1 MSGIAAEQA
10 TTSVPQPWKRN
21 AGLFITGQTMSLFG
35 SMIVQYVVM
44 WYVTL
49 QTRSAIAVALYAV
62 AAFLPQGVVSIFG
75 GTFADRVNRKVLII
89 VADTSTAL
97 ATLGLAVLMLNG
109 VTDLWVIL
117 VACAVRS
124 VGAGFQQPTVQAVI
138 PQLVPEEHLLR
149 INGLF
154 QTIQAG
160 LALLAPAVAGAVFA
174 ASGIVPAFF
183 IDVVTALLGVGVLL
197 LVTVPTLDAVAGK
210 TSSFREDLVE
220 GARFIWHHAFIRWLM
235 VLFAAI
241 IVLTG
246 SPSFVTPLLIAQEW
260 GSDVWLLTMLELAF
274 SIGMLLGGAAIS
286 TVLAKRSRIRMI
298 VLSSFG
304 FGVFS
309 LALGLAPALWAFY
322 ALMFLF
328 GAMIPLFSA
337 PFMTLVQEAV
347 PPEMQ
352 GRVFSYVTIVMAL
365 SFPLGMVAFGPIADA
380 FGVRA
385 LLVGTGV
392 LAIAVTGVA
401 VLVPSGRSAMRAAAA
416 SGTTAEV
423 AEQVESDVTVR

>member
-1 MSGIAAEQA
+1 MTTEEPAA
-10 TTSVPQPWKRN
+10 WRRN
-21 AGLFITGQTMSLFG
+21 TALFLGGQTISLFG
-35 SMIVQYVVM
+35 SMVVQYAVM

-49 QTRSAIAVALYAV
+49 QTGSAIAVALYAV
-62 AAFLPQGVVSIFG
+62 AAFLPQGLVAVFG
-75 GTFADRVNRKVLII
+75 GTFADRVDRRALII
-89 VADTSTAL
+89 VSDTSTAL

-117 VACAVRS
+117 VACAARS

-138 PQLVPEEHLLR
+138 PQLVPEDRLLR

-154 QTIQAG
+154 QTIQSG
-160 LALLAPAVAGAVFA
+160 LALLAPAVAGALFGA
-174 ASGIVPAFF
+174 FGIVPTFF
-183 IDVVTALLGVGVLL
+183 LDVVTALLGVGVLL
-197 LVTVPTLDAVAGK
+197 LVAVPTLDAVAGK
-210 TSSFREDLVE
+210 RTGFREDLVE

-235 VLFAAI
+235 VLFAVI

-246 SPSFVTPLLIAQEW
+246 SPSFITPLLVTQEW

-274 SIGMLLGGAAIS
+274 SIGMLLGGVAVA
-286 TVLAKRSRIRMI
+286 TLLAKRSRIRMI
-298 VLSSFG
+298 VLASFG

-309 LALGLAPALWAFY
+309 LGLGLAPALWVFY

-328 GAMIPLFSA
+328 GAMVPIFSA

-347 PPEMQ
+347 PAEKQ

-380 FGVRA
+380 AGVRA

-392 LAIAVTGVA
+392 LALVVTGVA
-401 VLVPSGRSAMRAAAA
+401 VLVPSGRRAMRAAAQGA
-416 SGTTAEV
+416 APAETARAVEAEV
-423 AEQVESDVTVR
+423 G

>member
-1 MSGIAAEQA
+1 MSTVEAGAG
-10 TTSVPQPWKRN
+10 WRRN
-21 AGLFITGQTMSLFG
+21 AALFVTGQTVSLFG

-75 GTFADRVNRKVLII
+75 GTFADRVNRKALII
-89 VADTSTAL
+89 VSDTSTAL
-97 ATLGLAVLMLNG
+97 ATLGLAFLMMNG

-117 VACAVRS
+117 VACAIRS

-138 PQLVPEEHLLR
+138 PQLVPQEHLLR
-149 INGLF
+149 VNGLF
-154 QTIQAG
+154 QTIQSG
-160 LALLAPAVAGAVFA
+160 LALLAPAVAGAVFGA
-174 ASGIVPAFF
+174 FGIVPAFF

-197 LVTVPTLDAVAGK
+197 LVTVPTLAAVAGK
-210 TSSFREDLVE
+210 RTGFREDLVE

-235 VLFAAI
+235 VLFAVI

-246 SPSFVTPLLIAQEW
+246 SPSFVTPLLITQEW
-260 GSDVWLLTMLELAF
+260 GGEVWLLTALELSF
-274 SIGMLLGGAAIS
+274 SIGMLLGGVAVS
-286 TVLAKRSRIRMI
+286 TLLVKRSRIRLI

-309 LALGLAPALWAFY
+309 LGLGLAPALWVFY

-328 GAMIPLFSA
+328 GAMIPIFSA

-347 PPEMQ
+347 PPEKQ

-392 LAIAVTGVA
+392 LALLVTGVA

-416 SGTTAEV
+416 STAPGEAPARVEAEV
-423 AEQVESDVTVR
+423 AADADAR

>member
-1 MSGIAAEQA
+1 MSTVEPAG
-10 TTSVPQPWKRN
+10 WRRN
-21 AGLFITGQTMSLFG
+21 TALFLGGQTISLFG
-35 SMIVQYVVM
+35 SMVVQYAVM

-75 GTFADRVNRKVLII
+75 GTFADRVNRKALII
-89 VADTSTAL
+89 AADTSTAL
-97 ATLGLAVLMLNG
+97 ATLGLAFLMMNG

-138 PQLVPEEHLLR
+138 PQLVPQEHLLR

-154 QTIQAG
+154 QTIQSG
-160 LALLAPAVAGAVFA
+160 LALLAPAVAGAVFGA
-174 ASGIVPAFF
+174 FGIVPAFF

-210 TSSFREDLVE
+210 ATGFREDLVE
-220 GARFIWHHAFIRWLM
+220 GARFIRHHAFIRWLM
-235 VLFAAI
+235 VLFAVI

-246 SPSFVTPLLIAQEW
+246 SPSFVTPLLITQEW
-260 GSDVWLLTMLELAF
+260 GGEVWLLTALEIAF
-274 SIGMLLGGAAIS
+274 SVGMLLGGVAVS
-286 TVLAKRSRIRMI
+286 TLLAKRSRIRLI

-309 LALGLAPALWAFY
+309 LGLGLAPELWVFY

-337 PFMTLVQEAV
+337 PFMTLLQEAV

-380 FGVRA
+380 SGVRA

-392 LAIAVTGVA
+392 LAIVVTGVA

-416 SGTTAEV
+416 STPAAEV
-423 AEQVESDVTVR
+423 AAQVEEEVDAG

>member
-1 MSGIAAEQA
+1 VSTVEAGAG
-10 TTSVPQPWKRN
+10 WRRN
-21 AGLFITGQTMSLFG
+21 AALFVTGQTVSLFG

-75 GTFADRVNRKVLII
+75 GTFADRVNRKALII
-89 VADTSTAL
+89 VSDTSTAL
-97 ATLGLAVLMLNG
+97 ATLGLAFLMMNG

-117 VACAVRS
+117 VACAIRS

-138 PQLVPEEHLLR
+138 PQLVPQEHLLR
-149 INGLF
+149 VNGLF
-154 QTIQAG
+154 QTIQSG
-160 LALLAPAVAGAVFA
+160 LALLAPAVAGAVFGA
-174 ASGIVPAFF
+174 FGIVPAFF

-197 LVTVPTLDAVAGK
+197 LVTVPTLAAVAGK
-210 TSSFREDLVE
+210 RTGFREDLVE

-235 VLFAAI
+235 VLFAVI

-246 SPSFVTPLLIAQEW
+246 SPSFVTPLLITQEW
-260 GSDVWLLTMLELAF
+260 GGEVWLLTALELSF
-274 SIGMLLGGAAIS
+274 SIGMLLGGVAVS
-286 TVLAKRSRIRMI
+286 TLLVQRSRIRLI

-309 LALGLAPALWAFY
+309 LGLGLAPALWVFY

-328 GAMIPLFSA
+328 GAMIPIFSA

-347 PPEMQ
+347 PPEKQ

-392 LAIAVTGVA
+392 LALLVTGVA
-401 VLVPSGRSAMRAAAA
+401 VLVPSGRSATRAAAA
-416 SGTTAEV
+416 ATAPAEAPARVEAEV
-423 AEQVESDVTVR
+423 AADADAR

>member
-1 MSGIAAEQA
+1 MSTVDVGAG
-10 TTSVPQPWKRN
+10 WRRN
-21 AGLFITGQTMSLFG
+21 AALFGTGQTVSLFG

-75 GTFADRVNRKVLII
+75 GTFADRVNRKALII
-89 VADTSTAL
+89 AADTSTAL
-97 ATLGLAVLMLNG
+97 ATLGLAFLMMNG

-138 PQLVPEEHLLR
+138 PQLVPQEHLLR

-154 QTIQAG
+154 QTIQSG
-160 LALLAPAVAGAVFA
+160 LALLAPAVAGAVFGA
-174 ASGIVPAFF
+174 FGIVPAFF

-197 LVTVPTLDAVAGK
+197 LVTVPTLDAVAGR
-210 TSSFREDLVE
+210 TTGFREDLVE
-220 GARFIWHHAFIRWLM
+220 GARFIQHHAFIRWLM
-235 VLFAAI
+235 VLFAVI

-260 GSDVWLLTMLELAF
+260 GGEVWLLTALEIAF
-274 SIGMLLGGAAIS
+274 SVGMLLGGVAVS
-286 TVLAKRSRIRMI
+286 TLLAKRSRIRLI

-309 LALGLAPALWAFY
+309 LGLGLAPQLWVFY

-328 GAMIPLFSA
+328 GAMIPIFSA
-337 PFMTLVQEAV
+337 PFMTLLQEAV

-380 FGVRA
+380 LGVRA

-392 LAIAVTGVA
+392 LALVVTGVA

-416 SGTTAEV
+416 STPPAEV
-423 AEQVESDVTVR
+423 AAQVEAEVDAG

>member
-1 MSGIAAEQA
+1 MSAEAATAGA
-10 TTSVPQPWKRN
+10 TTVPQPWKRN
-21 AGLFITGQTMSLFG
+21 AGLFLIGQTVSLFG
-35 SMIVQYVVM
+35 SMVVQYAVM

-49 QTRSAIAVALYAV
+49 QTGSAIAVALYAV

-75 GTFADRVNRKVLII
+75 GVFADRVNRRVLII
-89 VADTSTAL
+89 AADTSTAL
-97 ATLGLAVLMLNG
+97 ATLALALLMMNG
-109 VTDLWVIL
+109 VADLWVIL

-138 PQLVPEEHLLR
+138 PQIVPQEHLLR

-154 QTIQAG
+154 QTIQSG
-160 LALLAPAVAGAVFA
+160 LALLAPAAAGAVFA
-174 ASGIVPAFF
+174 GFGIVPVFF
-183 IDVVTALLGVGVLL
+183 IDVVTALVGVGVLL
-197 LVTVPTLDAVAGK
+197 LVSVPTLAAVEGRG
-210 TSSFREDLVE
+210 TGFREDLVE
-220 GARFIWHHAFIRWLM
+220 GARFIWNHAFIRWLM
-235 VLFAAI
+235 VLFAVI

-260 GSDVWLLTMLELAF
+260 GRDVWLLTLLELAF
-274 SIGMLLGGAAIS
+274 SIGMLLGGVAVS

-304 FGVFS
+304 FGAFS
-309 LALGLAPALWAFY
+309 LGLGLAPALWAFY
-322 ALMFLF
+322 LLMFLF

-347 PPEMQ
+347 PAEKQ

-380 FGVRA
+380 AGVRA

-401 VLVPSGRSAMRAAAA
+401 VLLPSGRSAIRAAAA
-416 SGTTAEV
+416 GVTPAETATRVDAEV
-423 AEQVESDVTVR
+423 G

>member
-1 MSGIAAEQA
+1 MTTAEPLA
-10 TTSVPQPWKRN
+10 WKRN
-21 AGLFITGQTMSLFG
+21 TALFVGGQTISLFG
-35 SMIVQYVVM
+35 SMIVQYAVM
-44 WYVTL
+44 WYVTIE
-49 QTRSAIAVALYAV
+49 TRSAVAVALYAV

-75 GTFADRVNRKVLII
+75 GTFADRVNRKVLIV

-97 ATLGLAVLMLNG
+97 ATLGLALLMLNG

-117 VACAVRS
+117 VACAIRS

-138 PQLVPEEHLLR
+138 PQLVPEDRLLR

-154 QTIQAG
+154 QTIQSG
-160 LALLAPAVAGAVFA
+160 LALLAPAVAGAVFGA
-174 ASGIVPAFF
+174 FGIVPAFF
-183 IDVVTALLGVGVLL
+183 IDVITALLGVGVLL
-197 LVTVPTLDAVAGK
+197 LVTVPTLAAVEGK
-210 TSSFREDLVE
+210 TTGFREDLVE
-220 GARFIWHHAFIRWLM
+220 GWRFIWHHAFIRWLM
-235 VLFAAI
+235 VLFAVI

-260 GSDVWLLTMLELAF
+260 GDEVWRLTVLELAF
-274 SIGMLLGGAAIS
+274 SVGMLVGGVAVS

-298 VLSSFG
+298 VLASFG

-309 LALGLAPALWAFY
+309 LGLGLAPELWVFY

-328 GAMIPLFSA
+328 GSMIPIFSA

-347 PPEMQ
+347 PPEKQ

-380 FGVRA
+380 GGVRA

-392 LAIAVTGVA
+392 LALVVTGVA
-401 VLVPSGRSAMRAAAA
+401 VLVPSGRSAMRAAGAPPAEAA
-416 SGTTAEV
+416 A
-423 AEQVESDVTVR
+423 QVEAEAGTDAEAEAARR

>member
-1 MSGIAAEQA
+1 M
-10 TTSVPQPWKRN
+10 TTVEPAGWRRN
-21 AGLFITGQTMSLFG
+21 TALFLGGQTISLFG
-35 SMIVQYVVM
+35 SMVVQYAVM

-75 GTFADRVNRKVLII
+75 GTFADRVNRKALII
-89 VADTSTAL
+89 VSDTSTAL

-138 PQLVPEEHLLR
+138 PQLVPADRLLR
-149 INGLF
+149 INGVF
-154 QTIQAG
+154 QTIQSG
-160 LALLAPAVAGAVFA
+160 LALLAPAVAGALFGA
-174 ASGIVPAFF
+174 FGIVPTFF
-183 IDVVTALLGVGVLL
+183 LDVVTALLGVGVLL

-210 TSSFREDLVE
+210 TTGFKEDLVE

-235 VLFAAI
+235 VLFAVI

-260 GSDVWLLTMLELAF
+260 GGEVWLLTVLELAF
-274 SIGMLLGGAAIS
+274 SIGMLLGGIAVS
-286 TVLAKRSRIRMI
+286 TLLAKRSRIRMI

-309 LALGLAPALWAFY
+309 LGLGLAPELWVFY

-328 GAMIPLFSA
+328 GAMIPIFSA

-347 PPEMQ
+347 PPEKQ

-380 FGVRA
+380 AGVRA

-392 LAIAVTGVA
+392 LAILVTAVA
-401 VLVPSGRSAMRAAAA
+401 VLVPSGRRAMRAAAEGA
-416 SGTTAEV
+416 DPSETAQRVEAEV
-423 AEQVESDVTVR
+423 DAG

>member
-1 MSGIAAEQA
+1 MSTVEPAG
-10 TTSVPQPWKRN
+10 WRRN
-21 AGLFITGQTMSLFG
+21 TALFLGGQTISLFG
-35 SMIVQYVVM
+35 SMVVQYAVM

-75 GTFADRVNRKVLII
+75 GTFADRVNRKALII
-89 VADTSTAL
+89 VSDTSTAL

-138 PQLVPEEHLLR
+138 PQLVPADRLLR
-149 INGLF
+149 INGVF
-154 QTIQAG
+154 QTIQSG
-160 LALLAPAVAGAVFA
+160 LALLAPAVAGALFGA
-174 ASGIVPAFF
+174 FGIVPTFF
-183 IDVVTALLGVGVLL
+183 LDVVTALLGVGVLL

-210 TSSFREDLVE
+210 TTGFREDLVE

-235 VLFAAI
+235 ILFAVI

-260 GSDVWLLTMLELAF
+260 GGEVWLLTVLELAF
-274 SIGMLLGGAAIS
+274 SIGMLLGGIAVS
-286 TVLAKRSRIRMI
+286 TLLAKRSRTRMI

-309 LALGLAPALWAFY
+309 LGLGLAPELWVFY

-347 PPEMQ
+347 PPEKQ

-380 FGVRA
+380 AGVRA

-392 LAIAVTGVA
+392 LAILVTAVA
-401 VLVPSGRSAMRAAAA
+401 VLVPSGRSAMRAAAEGA
-416 SGTTAEV
+416 GPAATAERV
-423 AEQVESDVTVR
+423 EAEVDAG

>member
-1 MSGIAAEQA
+1 MTIA
-10 TTSVPQPWKRN
+10 QPVAWRRN
-21 AGLFITGQTMSLFG
+21 AALFLGGQTISLFG
-35 SMIVQYVVM
+35 SMVVQYAVM

-62 AAFLPQGVVSIFG
+62 AAFLPQGLVSIFG
-75 GTFADRVNRKVLII
+75 GTFADRVNRKALII
-89 VADTSTAL
+89 VSDTSTAL

-117 VACAVRS
+117 VACAARS

-138 PQLVPEEHLLR
+138 PQLVPEEQLLR

-154 QTIQAG
+154 QTIQSG
-160 LALLAPAVAGAVFA
+160 LALLAPAVAGAVFGA
-174 ASGIVPAFF
+174 FGIVPTFF
-183 IDVVTALLGVGVLL
+183 LDVVTALLGVGVLL

-210 TSSFREDLVE
+210 TTGFRQDLVE

-235 VLFAAI
+235 VLFAVI

-246 SPSFVTPLLIAQEW
+246 SPSFVTPLLITQEW
-260 GSDVWLLTMLELAF
+260 GGDVWLLTVLELAF
-274 SIGMLLGGAAIS
+274 SIGMLLGGVAVS

-309 LALGLAPALWAFY
+309 LGLGVAPTLWAFY

-328 GAMIPLFSA
+328 GAMVPLFSA

-347 PPEMQ
+347 PPEKQ

-380 FGVRA
+380 AGVRA

-392 LAIAVTGVA
+392 LALVVTGVA
-401 VLVPSGRSAMRAAAA
+401 VLVPSGRRAMKAAAEGA
-416 SGTTAEV
+416 DPAETAQRVEAEV
-423 AEQVESDVTVR
+423 A

>member
-1 MSGIAAEQA
+1 MSAVDVAPG
-10 TTSVPQPWKRN
+10 WRRN
-21 AGLFITGQTMSLFG
+21 AALFVTGQTVSLFG

-75 GTFADRVNRKVLII
+75 GTFADRVNRKALII
-89 VADTSTAL
+89 VSDTSTAL
-97 ATLGLAVLMLNG
+97 ATLGLAFLMMNG
-109 VTDLWVIL
+109 VSDLWVIL

-138 PQLVPEEHLLR
+138 PQLVPQEHLLR
-149 INGLF
+149 VNGLF
-154 QTIQAG
+154 QTIQSG
-160 LALLAPAVAGAVFA
+160 LALLAPAVAGAVFGA
-174 ASGIVPAFF
+174 FGIVPAFF

-197 LVTVPTLDAVAGK
+197 LVTVPTLEAVAGK
-210 TSSFREDLVE
+210 RTGFREDLVE

-235 VLFAAI
+235 VLFAVI

-260 GSDVWLLTMLELAF
+260 GGEVWLLTVLELSF
-274 SIGMLLGGAAIS
+274 SIGMLLGGVAVS
-286 TVLAKRSRIRMI
+286 TLLAKRSRIRLI

-309 LALGLAPALWAFY
+309 LGLGLAPALWVFY

-328 GAMIPLFSA
+328 GAMIPIFSA

-347 PPEMQ
+347 PPEKQ

-392 LAIAVTGVA
+392 LALAVTGVA

-416 SGTTAEV
+416 STTPAEAAARVEAEV
-423 AEQVESDVTVR
+423 TADADVR